1 MTMMDYDGLM
11 MDYDGLM
18 MDYDGLMMDY
28 DGLTQQRWTN
38 YWVGLLSASLCES
51 ILSKQPA
58 LKGESSD
65 RVLSRSN
72 QSSHATPTN
81 Q

>member
-1 MTMMDYDGLM
+1 
-11 MDYDGLM
+11 
-18 MDYDGLMMDY
+18 MDY

-38 YWVGLLSASLCES
+38 YWAVCLSALLCES

-65 RVLSRSN
+65 RGSRIELK
-72 QSSHATPTN
+72 
-81 Q
+81 

>member
-1 MTMMDYDGLM
+1 MTMMDYDGITT
-11 MDYDGLM
+11 GS
-18 MDYDGLMMDY
+18 
-28 DGLTQQRWTN
+28 
-38 YWVGLLSASLCES
+38 VCFSASLCES

-58 LKGESSD
+58 LKGERSD
-65 RVLSRSN
+65 RGLSRSN